1 MRSSYP
7 LWLRLVLLILVILVV
22 VILGN
27 ANYRFAVQEPGGN
40 DFLTFWQGARYWLV
54 EGGSPYDE
62 EVALRNQELTF
73 GRPADF
79 EAGEDGLAFV
89 YPLPAM
95 LFFGPF
101 GLLPF
106 NLARAIWTTFLEIG
120 LVMLAIMSIRI
131 AGWKPSI
138 PTFVL
143 LILFSVFW
151 YHGFRSVILGQI
163 TVLGALLIAGSLLA
177 IKARSDPLAGVLLG
191 LAIVKPQLIYL
202 LIPFVLIWAIHRRRV
217 KIVAWLL
224 GTIAVLIVGTL
235 LLMPDWPIQ
244 WLQRVFVYS
253 QYAIPVSPISYLAG
267 IVPRFTQ
274 QATLVISGLL
284 LIYLFYEWAQSMGK
298 GDRWFQWT
306 AGMTLAIS
314 ILLYFRSGT
323 TNYLILFPSLC
334 IVFGTIQYRWGK
346 TGTLVIW
353 LTLIF
358 LMITLWLLFILT
370 VEGYQEHSIM
380 HVPFAF
386 FIMIGML
393 WARWWNTSAPRISQ
407 V

>member
-7 LWLRLVLLILVILVV
+7 LWLRLVLLTLAILVV
-22 VILGN
+22 VVLGI

-40 DFLTFWQGARYWLV
+40 DFLAFWQGARYWLV
-54 EGGSPYDE
+54 EGESPYDE
-62 EVALRNQELTF
+62 EVGLRNQVLTY
-73 GRPADF
+73 GRPADY
-79 EAGEDGLAFV
+79 EAGEDRLAFA

-95 LFFGPF
+95 IIFGPF

-106 NLARAIWTTFLEIG
+106 NLSRAIWTTFLEIG
-120 LVMLAIMSIRI
+120 LVALAIISIRI
-131 AGWKPSI
+131 AGWKPSVS
-138 PTFVL
+138 TFVL
-143 LILFSVFW
+143 LVLFSVFW
-151 YHGFRSVILGQI
+151 YHGFRSVILGQV

-177 IKARSDPLAGVLLG
+177 IKVKNDALAGVLLG
-191 LAIVKPQLIYL
+191 LAIIKPQLVYL
-202 LIPFVLIWAIHRRRV
+202 LIPFVLIWGIRMRRL

-224 GTIAVLIVGTL
+224 GTITVLSVGSL
-235 LLMPDWPIQ
+235 ILMPDWPIQ
-244 WLQRVFVYS
+244 WLQRIFEYS
-253 QYAIPVSPISYLAG
+253 QYVIPVSPISYLAG

-274 QATLVISGLL
+274 PVTLVISGLL

-298 GDRWFQWT
+298 SDRWFQWT
-306 AGMTLAIS
+306 AGMTLVIS
-314 ILLYFRSGT
+314 IALYFRSGT

-334 IVFGTIQYRWGK
+334 IVFSTIQYRLGK

-353 LTLIF
+353 LTLII

-370 VEGYQEHSIM
+370 VDGYQEHSIM

-386 FIMIGML
+386 FITIGML
-393 WARWWNTSAPRISQ
+393 WARWWNTSAPRLTR